1 MSGGTVT
8 KTGGGVVSISSGTG
22 GTGTINQSGGVF
34 TNTTSATFLGESWNG
49 DGNGTWNLTGGDAVA
64 TKFFGMMK
72 RSQEERLPYGWERCA
87 PSTTKREELVSG
99 GNG

>member
-1 MSGGTVT
+1 MSEL
-8 KTGGGVVSISSGTG
+8 SPR
-22 GTGTINQSGGVF
+22 
-34 TNTTSATFLGESWNG
+34 ATFARHERDRANRPAY
-49 DGNGTWNLTGGDAVA
+49 LTGGDAVA